1 MGGERVDV
9 PAGIDPLHPAVAL
22 VVVTAVLGLG
32 AVAAVVLRRVAA
44 ASLAGRRGS
53 LGAVAAGPFREAR
66 WLADQQVVTTERPDL
81 ATWVLAPAAFLGLAV
96 AALAVVPLSAGV
108 AVADVRTGIVV
119 FGAAEALA
127 IVAIFLHGWSPNSP
141 FALVS
146 AYRFVAVALSYEL
159 LSMFVLI
166 AAAIPAE
173 SLSIGAIVES
183 QSGLWNVVRQPLGLP
198 LWLIVSWGVTFTG
211 PLSLVDSADLAGGG
225 GVEDSGL
232 QRLAWAGARAA
243 MLVVFATAGA
253 AVFLGGW
260 HGPLLPGGAWMA
272 VKTAA
277 VLAVLV
283 LGDAVIARLSAQ
295 RFVRLA
301 WGVLLPLAF
310 LDLLIAGVGSL

>member
-1 MGGERVDV
+1 M
-9 PAGIDPLHPAVAL
+9 PAGIDPLHPVVAL
-22 VVVTAVLGLG
+22 VVVSAVFGVG
-32 AVAAVVLRRVAA
+32 AVAAVALRRVVA
-44 ASLAGRRGS
+44 ASLAGRGEA
-53 LGAVAAGPFREAR
+53 LPTVATAPLREAR

-81 ATWVLAPAAFLGLAV
+81 AAWILAPAAYLGLAV

-127 IVAIFLHGWSPNSP
+127 IVVIFLHGWSPNSP

-166 AAAIPAE
+166 AAAIPAG
-173 SLSIGAIVES
+173 SLSIGAIVDS
-183 QSGLWNVVRQPLGLP
+183 QAGLWNVVRQPLGLP
-198 LWLIVSWGVTFTG
+198 LWLVVSWGVTFSG
-211 PLSLVDSADLAGGG
+211 PLAVVDSADLAGGG

-243 MLVVFATAGA
+243 MLVVFAAAGA

-260 HGPLLPGGAWMA
+260 QGPVLPGGVWMGL
-272 VKTAA
+272 KTAA

-283 LGDAVIARLSAQ
+283 VGDISLARMSAQ

-301 WGVLLPLAF
+301 WAVLLPLAF